1 MSKTNHDKLAVVF
14 VIFIINIVFF
24 LFSMIFSDVKL
35 VNCLL
40 YSFINALW
48 MTFILIPI
56 LEKITLKRVN

>member
-1 MSKTNHDKLAVVF
+1 MRKTNCDKLAVVF
-14 VIFIINIVFF
+14 ALFIINIVLF

-56 LEKITLKRVN
+56 LEKITSKRVN

>member
-1 MSKTNHDKLAVVF
+1 MGKTNRDKLAVVF
-14 VIFIINIVFF
+14 ALFIINIVFF

-40 YSFINALW
+40 YSFINASW

-56 LEKITLKRVN
+56 LEKIT